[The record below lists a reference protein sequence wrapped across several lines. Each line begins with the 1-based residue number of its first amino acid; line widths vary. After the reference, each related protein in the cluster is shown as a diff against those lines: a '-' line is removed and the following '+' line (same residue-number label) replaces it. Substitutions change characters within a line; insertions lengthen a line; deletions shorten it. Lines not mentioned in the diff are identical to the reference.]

1 MMENDDRLS
10 ASGARRGLVV
20 APYAAAYPD
29 PLTVHVGE
37 KVRLVARIS
46 EWPGWIWCV
55 NTANRGG
62 WVPETYLMR
71 KDDRNGVIL
80 TNYSA
85 AELTVAEQ
93 EELAVE
99 REESGWLWCTNQRGD
114 SGWVPAQCVQIVG

>member
-1 MMENDDRLS
+1 MEEDNRQYAFD
-10 ASGARRGLVV
+10 ARQGLVV
-20 APYAAAYPD
+20 ASHSASYPD
-29 PLTVHVGE
+29 PLMVRIGE
-37 KVRLVARIS
+37 KVRIVAKTS

-55 NTANRGG
+55 NSANRGG

-80 TNYSA
+80 TDYSA

-93 EELAVE
+93 EMVLVQQ
-99 REESGWLWCTNQRGD
+99 EESGWLWCTNQEGD